1 MNKAG
6 PGHHIVTSDTYG
18 GPNMAASS
26 NLRLVDLNRES
37 LIGNLPDVGDKPHQP
52 LSFSFPKR
60 DYGKSIVVKRSFQ
73 SQWFSKWQWLHY
85 DQSRD
90 MAFCHTCIMAVKS
103 KKITSLG
110 TGDLARGYS
119 NWKDATGE
127 KGAFNTHQKSATHK
141 RAVEVMFTLPATT
154 GNVGEML
161 SRAHAQER
169 LANRD
174 YLLKL
179 FQNIQFLSR
188 QGIALCGHDEQN
200 SNFIQLLQ
208 LRSVDDY
215 KILEYLTSK
224 TDKYTSHQMQNEMLQ
239 VMALR
244 ILREIC
250 NLVRGAP
257 FYSIMADEVTD
268 S

>member
-1 MNKAG
+1 
-6 PGHHIVTSDTYG
+6 
-18 GPNMAASS
+18 
-26 NLRLVDLNRES
+26 
-37 LIGNLPDVGDKPHQP
+37 
-52 LSFSFPKR
+52 
-60 DYGKSIVVKRSFQ
+60 
-73 SQWFSKWQWLHY
+73 
-85 DQSRD
+85 
-90 MAFCHTCIMAVKS
+90 MAVKS

-110 TGDLARGYS
+110 TGDLAFVSRGYS

-127 KGAFNTHQKSATHK
+127 KGAFNTHQKSSTHK

-174 YLLKL
+174 NLLKL

-188 QGIALCGHDEQN
+188 QGIALRGHDKRN
-200 SNFIQLLQ
+200 SNFIQLLH
-208 LRSVDDY
+208 LRSIDDS
-215 KILEYLTSK
+215 KILEYLASK
-224 TDKYTSHQMQNEMLQ
+224 TDKHTSHQMQNEMLQ

-250 NLVRGAP
+250 DLICGAA
-257 FYSIMADEVTD
+257 FYSIMADEVTNSSNREQVVVCLRWVD
-268 S
+268 QHFEPHEEFVGLHMVDTVASDRIIAVLKDILL